1 MLSTVWIVLTN
12 KTFGRKSM
20 ENLEQ
25 MERRKNEEKEKK
37 FVNLLASVIVEFFF
51 KSIKN
56 EERNC
61 VSENLNRSSKQ
72 PQHCRSENDG
82 SGMVR

>member
-1 MLSTVWIVLTN
+1 MNS

-25 MERRKNEEKEKK
+25 IGQRKDEEKEEK

-51 KSIKN
+51 KNIKN

-61 VSENLNRSSKQ
+61 VSENLNRSSEQ
-72 PQHCRSENDG
+72 PQHCRSANDG